1 MAAQLQ
7 YSLSTTSETGSAV
20 LHQQVV
26 SATRPAAQFS
36 TWREV
41 TGATAVVKSSRSIV
55 LEDRVMFWLEIW
67 SGYIIHTSKAGG
79 FQWLMAED
87 IREVAHVYQIANTVL
102 QTHNFGTTVGVRC
115 S

>member
-7 YSLSTTSETGSAV
+7 YRFSTTSETGSAV

-26 SATRPAAQFS
+26 SATRPAALVS
-36 TWREV
+36 SWREV
-41 TGATAVVKSSRSIV
+41 AGATAMVKSSRSIV
-55 LEDRVMFWLEIW
+55 LEDRVMFWLGMW

-87 IREVAHVYQIANTVL
+87 IREVAQVYQIANTVL
-102 QTHNFGTTVGVRC
+102 QTHYFGTTVGARC